1 MPFWIVQALRA
12 LATGGLLGAGF
23 EAAGNIFDRGGGG
36 QLALPGQQGGG
47 GRIPFVPDALER
59 LLGIEPQGGFRR
71 RRRRR
76 RALTASDK
84 ADIAFIAGILGKAA
98 GANFAVSLAARPR

>member
-1 MPFWIVQALRA
+1 MPLWIGQALK
-12 LATGGLLGAGF
+12 LLGGITAGT
-23 EAAGNIFDRGGGG
+23 AAFDFLGGP
-36 QLALPGQQGGG
+36 PGQGLVPLGPAAPSNPFIPDFIERNVL
-47 GRIPFVPDALER
+47 GRTGTTRF
-59 LLGIEPQGGFRR
+59 GHR